1 MKDILIGVALVVAV
15 AAAYGATA
23 RHDFVNFDDPAYIYL
38 NDHVTSGLT
47 WANVAWA
54 FTTRTEGN
62 WHPLTWLSHMV
73 DAQLF
78 GVRENGHYRVN
89 EQSYINAHHLVS
101 VGLHAA
107 SAVLLFRLL
116 RRMTAAVPARPS
128 LGGGV
133 LARQSSSGGV
143 WPSAFVAA
151 LFALHP
157 LHVES
162 VAWVAERKDVL
173 STLLG
178 LVTLLFYVRYARHPS
193 VARYVPVFAFLAL
206 GLMAKP
212 MLVTLPFVMLL
223 LDYWPL
229 GRFGYQAGEVRVPR
243 RRSAVAE
250 PALSG
255 RADVAYP
262 AGVAKK
268 GTAGLPAFEAP
279 GTAGGEF
286 TGGNI
291 PRRCRGLTWHTMGR
305 LVLEKLPLFALVMA
319 SSIVTYIVQ
328 KQSGAM
334 KFLEHLPFLTRLA
347 NALETCVAYL
357 WSTVWP
363 AGLAV
368 FYPYVERP
376 LWQGAAA
383 GVLLAAVTALVVWQR
398 RRRPYLAVGWF
409 WYLGMLVPVIGLVQ
423 VGKQA
428 MADRYTYLPLVGIFI
443 AVAWGAADLLAGWR
457 HRAKVLIPVA
467 AAVLVACGIMTIRQ
481 ANYWADSETI
491 YRRAIDVAPHNALV
505 HGNLGSELVIQGRY
519 SEAVSQYLEALQLTP
534 DDPPLLSNL
543 GYALANLNRLDEA
556 IVEYRK
562 ALGLDPDYKAA
573 HNNLGL
579 ALFGQG
585 KMAEA
590 AYHYREVLRQS
601 PDDVDAHLSLGGA
614 YVSLGRLDEA
624 VWECREAIRLNP
636 NHPRAHNNLGSAY
649 LGLNRIQEA
658 FAEFTTAVRLD
669 PAFPNA
675 YLNLGLASEKLGRP
689 ADAVRCLE
697 AALRLQPDWPDALA
711 RLARLR
717 AMSADPAVRNGP
729 QAVALAEKACAIT
742 RRQNPV
748 CLDALAGAYAEVG
761 RFPEAVRAA
770 REALPLAQVR
780 NRPELVQEI
789 EAGLKCYE
797 AGQPYRLGK

>member
-1 MKDILIGVALVVAV
+1 
-15 AAAYGATA
+15 
-23 RHDFVNFDDPAYIYL
+23 
-38 NDHVTSGLT
+38 
-47 WANVAWA
+47 
-54 FTTRTEGN
+54 
-62 WHPLTWLSHMV
+62 
-73 DAQLF
+73 
-78 GVRENGHYRVN
+78 
-89 EQSYINAHHLVS
+89 
-101 VGLHAA
+101 
-107 SAVLLFRLL
+107 
-116 RRMTAAVPARPS
+116 
-128 LGGGV
+128 
-133 LARQSSSGGV
+133 
-143 WPSAFVAA
+143 
-151 LFALHP
+151 
-157 LHVES
+157 
-162 VAWVAERKDVL
+162 
-173 STLLG
+173 
-178 LVTLLFYVRYARHPS
+178 
-193 VARYVPVFAFLAL
+193 
-206 GLMAKP
+206 
-212 MLVTLPFVMLL
+212 
-223 LDYWPL
+223 
-229 GRFGYQAGEVRVPR
+229 
-243 RRSAVAE
+243 
-250 PALSG
+250 
-255 RADVAYP
+255 
-262 AGVAKK
+262 
-268 GTAGLPAFEAP
+268 
-279 GTAGGEF
+279 
-286 TGGNI
+286 
-291 PRRCRGLTWHTMGR
+291 
-305 LVLEKLPLFALVMA
+305 MA

-428 MADRYTYLPLVGIFI
+428 MADRYTYLPLIGIFV
-443 AVAWGAADLLAGWR
+443 AVAWLAADLLAGWR

-467 AAVLVACGIMTIRQ
+467 AAVLVACGIMTVRQ

-519 SEAVSQYLEALQLTP
+519 SEAVSEYLEALQVAP
-534 DDPPLLSNL
+534 DDPSLLSNL
-543 GYALANLNRLDEA
+543 GYALASLGRLDEA

-697 AALRLQPDWPDALA
+697 VALRLQPDWPDVLA

-789 EAGLKCYE
+789 EAGLKSYE